1 MADDHGGTYVL
12 HIDLTTPATIEFG
25 AAGTVDLDS
34 GRYAYVGS
42 AFGPGGLSRVD
53 RHRELAIGE
62 RDARHWHVDYLLGH
76 PESAIVDVQ
85 TWPGLDAECDIAA
98 ELGRAGRVLPLG
110 ASDCDCEGHLVV
122 EPHETGVSLYS
133 LAREAEATRT

>member
-42 AFGPGGLSRVD
+42 AFGPGGPLPSRPSSGTRD
-53 RHRELAIGE
+53 R
-62 RDARHWHVDYLLGH
+62 
-76 PESAIVDVQ
+76 
-85 TWPGLDAECDIAA
+85 
-98 ELGRAGRVLPLG
+98 
-110 ASDCDCEGHLVV
+110 
-122 EPHETGVSLYS
+122 
-133 LAREAEATRT
+133 